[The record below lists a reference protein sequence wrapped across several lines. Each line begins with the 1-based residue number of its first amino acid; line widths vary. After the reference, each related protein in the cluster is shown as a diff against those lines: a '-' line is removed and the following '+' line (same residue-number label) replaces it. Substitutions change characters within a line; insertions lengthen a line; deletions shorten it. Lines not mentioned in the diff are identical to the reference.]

1 MNEPKERKNRP
12 QNSSKLKMEYVK
24 IPPHRF
30 NDVIVHLQNTFFLD
44 EPLNKS
50 VELCTPGCEH
60 GLSEKYSLKTLKDG
74 LSLMA
79 VTPDQEVVRF

>member
-1 MNEPKERKNRP
+1 
-12 QNSSKLKMEYVK
+12 MEYVK

-30 NDVIVHLQNTFFLD
+30 NDVIVHLQNAFFLD

-50 VELCTPGCEH
+50 VELCTPGCGH
-60 GLSEKYSLKTLKDG
+60 GLTEKYSLKTLNEG

-79 VTPDQEVVRF
+79 VTPDQEVCVAHNAFANSNQY